1 MIIAASFQRVLN
13 EYIAAR
19 RQSFAGHAIAS
30 VLRDDLAIAIDA
42 AINDPSRY
50 LCTGSAGMGVWARGP
65 WVGVF
70 DRLVTTSAQT
80 GIYPVY
86 LFREDMTGVYLSLNQ
101 GMTEARE
108 RYGSDAKTALR
119 AKAVDLRAFLGNK
132 IGAPFDAKNLD
143 LRASASSNPTAF
155 YEAGNICSVFY
166 KSTRVP
172 NDEKLKADLV
182 AMLDLYDQATDF
194 ERVPMLPTELAKAAS
209 ASILM
214 EDGTK
219 TRKHERIERN
229 PALARRAKEVH
240 GYKCQACSFDY
251 AKTYGT
257 IGKNFIEAHHL
268 IPLAAL
274 KDRRVALDPKTDFA
288 VLCAS
293 CHRMIHRTKFISDIA
308 GFKSAHL
315 TP

>member
-119 AKAVDLRAFLGNK
+119 AKAVDLEHFLAIRLERRSMRRISTFARAPVQTRRRSMKQETSVLFSTKALESLMM
-132 IGAPFDAKNLD
+132 KN
-143 LRASASSNPTAF
+143 
-155 YEAGNICSVFY
+155 
-166 KSTRVP
+166 
-172 NDEKLKADLV
+172 
-182 AMLDLYDQATDF
+182 
-194 ERVPMLPTELAKAAS
+194 
-209 ASILM
+209 
-214 EDGTK
+214 
-219 TRKHERIERN
+219 
-229 PALARRAKEVH
+229 
-240 GYKCQACSFDY
+240 
-251 AKTYGT
+251 
-257 IGKNFIEAHHL
+257 
-268 IPLAAL
+268 
-274 KDRRVALDPKTDFA
+274 
-288 VLCAS
+288 
-293 CHRMIHRTKFISDIA
+293 
-308 GFKSAHL
+308 
-315 TP
+315 